1 MKAVRH
7 QEDSGGE
14 HRTAQPAGSGG
25 RVLGSRRKHYIVW
38 GILRFALGV
47 VQMTFAIAAILSLI
61 FVGLTPTALGYSAV
75 ATIATLVSR
84 VLYRGRR
91 EPHQ

>member
-1 MKAVRH
+1 
-7 QEDSGGE
+7 
-14 HRTAQPAGSGG
+14 
-25 RVLGSRRKHYIVW
+25 
-38 GILRFALGV
+38 
-47 VQMTFAIAAILSLI
+47 MTFAIAAILSLI
-61 FVGLTPTALGYSAV
+61 FVGLTPAALGYSAV